1 MATTPFYLGQQ
12 ASALCA
18 SDPGRAAVA
27 CARAAGAHVE
37 GASAMISAN
46 KTSPGVNV
54 HEHPAFE
61 LKLLLIRPK

>member
-1 MATTPFYLGQQ
+1 MATTPVYYGQQ
-12 ASALCA
+12 ALALCA

-27 CARAAGAHVE
+27 CTRAAGAHVE
-37 GASAMISAN
+37 GASAMSSAN

-54 HEHPAFE
+54 HKHPAFE